1 MGNAEDARLKAEQA
15 IKSAEEARVKADEV
29 QTIAKE
35 VSIDIN
41 AKLAQEAAKGGSLRN
56 ASVVPTPPQKGANA
70 GLDDLRSIRKQY
82 GASSQEYQNAAQTSL
97 EKK

>member
-1 MGNAEDARLKAEQA
+1 MR
-15 IKSAEEARVKADEV
+15 ADEV
-29 QTIAKE
+29 QTIARE

-56 ASVVPTPPQKGANA
+56 ASVVPAPQKGANG

-82 GASSQEYQNAAQTSL
+82 GASSQEYQNAAQSSL
-97 EKK
+97 EKKTVI

>member
-1 MGNAEDARLKAEQA
+1 M
-15 IKSAEEARVKADEV
+15 KADEV
-29 QTIAKE
+29 QTIARE

-56 ASVVPTPPQKGANA
+56 ASVVPTPQKGANG

-82 GASSQEYQNAAQTSL
+82 GASSQEYQNAAQSSL
-97 EKK
+97 EKKTVI